1 MPSDKPSES
10 SPFGCEIPRACNIRV
25 LVMQQ
30 LISTWLES
38 RASYE
43 FRASGK
49 DLALFSALL
58 AVTLAPVPLK
68 RNNPRGQ
75 SDEAEY
81 HLILSGRPTTKLK
94 TANQCKELR

>member
-1 MPSDKPSES
+1 
-10 SPFGCEIPRACNIRV
+10 
-25 LVMQQ
+25 MQE

>member
-1 MPSDKPSES
+1 M
-10 SPFGCEIPRACNIRV
+10 
-25 LVMQQ
+25 MQE

-38 RASYE
+38 RATYE
-43 FRASGK
+43 FHPSGK

-75 SDEAEY
+75 SDEAECD
-81 HLILSGRPTTKLK
+81 LILSRRLRTALK

>member
-1 MPSDKPSES
+1 M
-10 SPFGCEIPRACNIRV
+10 R
-25 LVMQQ
+25 Q
-30 LISTWLES
+30 LASTWLES

-58 AVTLAPVPLK
+58 AVTLALVPLK

-75 SDEAEY
+75 SDEATF
-81 HLILSGRPTTKLK
+81 HSIGLATQGPLS
-94 TANQCKELR
+94 